1 MQVYWSTIKGTD
13 KAESEDRVL
22 VGQRISFE
30 ETSPRFTRLI
40 PDIFSTPCIY
50 FLHIL

>member
-22 VGQRISFE
+22 VGQKV
-30 ETSPRFTRLI
+30 
-40 PDIFSTPCIY
+40 FSE
-50 FLHIL
+50 